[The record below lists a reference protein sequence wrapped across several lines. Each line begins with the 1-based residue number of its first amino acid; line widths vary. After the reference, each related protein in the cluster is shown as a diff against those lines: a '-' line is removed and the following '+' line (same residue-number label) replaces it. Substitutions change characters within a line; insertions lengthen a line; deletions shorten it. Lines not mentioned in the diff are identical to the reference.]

1 MFPLFKVLKPG
12 LLTTVQD
19 PGRLGNRHFGVPVS
33 GGVDGWALKAAN
45 VLVGNNPACACLE
58 TTLSGPTI
66 QFLCDCAA
74 AITGADMQPELSGTP
89 VPLWESFYC
98 RSGEILRFGYKK
110 TGCRSYIAFSG
121 GIEVPVVL
129 GSRSTFLTAG
139 FGGFQGRRLEAE
151 DILNTSVVDTGRDNI
166 GLRYPE
172 YVRPVYSPEIK
183 VRTLMGIDRDCFSQK
198 DYARF
203 HSETFTVTNRLNRTG
218 CSLAGP
224 MISTES
230 PAVAESFP
238 VAPGSIQITPAGNPI
253 VLLHDAQ
260 STGGYPQIAVVIT
273 ADLGQLGQAV
283 PGDKIIFEE
292 TDGKTAQKLLTSR
305 TEELYCLE
313 MASEFKA
320 YRMTT
325 KHEYEIVISKNK

>member
-19 PGRLGNRHFGVPVS
+19 PGRLGYRHFGVPVS
-33 GGVDGWALKAAN
+33 GGIDGWALKAAN
-45 VLVGNNPACACLE
+45 ILVGNDPACACLE
-58 TTLSGPTI
+58 TTLLGPAI

-89 VPLWESFYC
+89 VPLWETLYC
-98 RSGEILRFGYKK
+98 RRGEILRFGYRK

-121 GIEVPVVL
+121 GIEVSVVL

-139 FGGFQGRRLEAE
+139 FGGFHGRRLEAG
-151 DILNTSVVDTGRDNI
+151 DILNTSAAGSGWDNV
-166 GLRYPE
+166 GLRYLE
-172 YVRPVYSPEIK
+172 HVRPVYRPEIK
-183 VRTLMGIDRDCFSQK
+183 IRTLRGIDRDTFPPK
-198 DYARF
+198 AYTEF
-203 HSETFTVTNRLNRTG
+203 HSKTFTVTNRLNRTG

-224 MISTES
+224 MISSES

-238 VAPGSIQITPAGNPI
+238 VVPGSIQITPAGDPVI
-253 VLLHDAQ
+253 LLHDAQ
-260 STGGYPQIAVVIT
+260 STGGYPQIAVAIT

-283 PGDKIIFEE
+283 PGDNIFFEE
-292 TDGKTAQKLLTSR
+292 TDGQTAQKLLTSR

-313 MASEFKA
+313 MASEFKV

-325 KHEYEIVISKNK
+325 KHEYEIVISKNI